1 MSDDRLLLFEDVRKQ
16 TALAHS
22 TLYAMMKRGEFPR
35 PMKIGRKRV
44 AWPASEV
51 RAWIKGR
58 ERTTGGY
65 RS

>member
-1 MSDDRLLLFEDVRKQ
+1 MSEEHFLLFDDVHKQ
-16 TALAHS
+16 TSLPHS

-51 RAWIKGR
+51 KTWMQNR
-58 ERTTGGY
+58 ERTAGGY
-65 RS
+65 R